1 MMHTRDQVGRRF
13 RLNVLGELPSL
24 RRYARTLARSEI
36 DAEDLVHDALVRA
49 YERRASFHIGHNL
62 RVWLMSILH
71 NIFVDRV
78 RARRAEVRRLARVK
92 ERLEPQFPPM
102 QDIHLRLSQVWEAFI
117 ELPDEQRAA
126 LHLVAVE
133 GLSYAQAAATLAIPV
148 GTLMSRIA
156 RARATLRARIDSDLE
171 VSTTAQP
178 THGLSEARVESMH
191 ACERRDRSPVSP
203 TMLGLRRKRS
213 RYLR

>member
-71 NIFVDRV
+71 NIFVDRA

-92 ERLEPQFPPM
+92 ERLEAQFPPM

-133 GLSYAQAAATLAIPV
+133 GLSYAQAAAALAIPV

-156 RARATLRARIDSDLE
+156 RARATLRARIDSDQ
-171 VSTTAQP
+171 TY
-178 THGLSEARVESMH
+178 
-191 ACERRDRSPVSP
+191 RRP
-203 TMLGLRRKRS
+203 RS
-213 RYLR
+213 RPTGCRRPALSRCTRASVATGHRFRPRCSACVGKGPDI

>member
-1 MMHTRDQVGRRF
+1 MMDIRDQVGRRF
-13 RLNVLGELPSL
+13 RLDVLSELPSL

-49 YERRASFHIGHNL
+49 YERRASFRIGHNL

-71 NIFVDRV
+71 NVFIDGA

-92 ERLEPQFPPM
+92 ELLEPQSPPI
-102 QDIHLRLSQVWEAFI
+102 QDVHLRLSQVWEAFI

-133 GLSYAQAAATLAIPV
+133 GLSYTEAATALAIPV

-156 RARATLRARIDSDLE
+156 RARATLRALIDSDLE
-171 VSTTAQP
+171 APTTAQP
-178 THGLSEARVESMH
+178 AYPRVVGGP
-191 ACERRDRSPVSP
+191 R
-203 TMLGLRRKRS
+203 
-213 RYLR
+213 